1 MKVLDIIEECQSE
14 ARKTPKEN
22 APAVGKHTAYISRQI
37 RLAIEKDVPCL
48 YRVIVYKQK

>member
-22 APAVGKHTAYISRQI
+22 APAVGKHTATSFSDTSVMCNSMSLRKKHWKF
-37 RLAIEKDVPCL
+37 E
-48 YRVIVYKQK
+48 